1 MSEQKKQNL
10 ADPSVRKRFV
20 TYKEAT
26 ELYSIEFIE
35 YLKRKCYVYNL
46 MVKDNVDEW
55 IHKLLEAKQ
64 YAAFL
69 AQGDINKLE
78 YRAKAD

>member
-20 TYKEAT
+20 AYKEAT

-35 YLKRKCYVYNL
+35 YLKRESAMY
-46 MVKDNVDEW
+46 
-55 IHKLLEAKQ
+55 I
-64 YAAFL
+64 
-69 AQGDINKLE
+69 I
-78 YRAKAD
+78 